1 MKKLMG
7 VLLLIMIVVSCNNP
21 SKNNSGFTLN
31 VSTGDSLSGK
41 VYLQMYEA
49 KEYTTVDS
57 ADMVGGKISFSG
69 KVIQP
74 MVYALQNA
82 SSTQRALIFLDNSKM
97 NVTLNGDWEVE
108 SLDGSNDANLF
119 MKYRPQSV
127 EGTLNTDS
135 LISTNRTSAV
145 PVYFLTR
152 EVYNYDYDG
161 LKAIR
166 NKIDSSLIDHP
177 YVKDIDGTLADLE
190 RMQPGK
196 EAPDF
201 TLKTI
206 NGDSLTLSSLRGK
219 YVLVDF
225 WASWCPD
232 CRKSNPELVKL
243 YNSYKNKNFTIVGVS
258 IDEDET
264 NWKMAVEKDGL
275 IWQQTIGNAG
285 WKSEVAQQYGVKW
298 IPTAM
303 LIDPQGVIVTRSVEL
318 SDIEGKLKEIF
329 N

>member
-161 LKAIR
+161 LKTIR

-206 NGDSLTLSSLRGK
+206 NGDSLTLNSLRGK

-243 YNSYKNKNFTIVGVS
+243 YNSYKNKNFTIMGVS
-258 IDEDET
+258 IDDDET

>member
-1 MKKLMG
+1 
-7 VLLLIMIVVSCNNP
+7 
-21 SKNNSGFTLN
+21 

-57 ADMVGGKISFSG
+57 VDMVGGKISFSG

-206 NGDSLTLSSLRGK
+206 NGDSLTLNSLRGK

-243 YNSYKNKNFTIVGVS
+243 YNSYKNKNFTIMGVS
-258 IDEDET
+258 IDDDET

>member
-243 YNSYKNKNFTIVGVS
+243 YNSYKNKNFTIMGVS
-258 IDEDET
+258 IDDDET

>member
-161 LKAIR
+161 LKTIR

-206 NGDSLTLSSLRGK
+206 NGDSLTLNSLRGK

>member
-57 ADMVGGKISFSG
+57 VDMVGGKISFSG

-206 NGDSLTLSSLRGK
+206 NGDSLTLNSLRGK

-243 YNSYKNKNFTIVGVS
+243 YNSYKNKNFTIMGVS
-258 IDEDET
+258 IDDDET

>member
-206 NGDSLTLSSLRGK
+206 NGDSLTLNSLRGK

-243 YNSYKNKNFTIVGVS
+243 YNSYKNKNFTIMGVS
-258 IDEDET
+258 IDDDET